1 MTIQVIGGVVAAK
14 WYEVDSFVSYLGS
27 RISGSWDLGVGRELE
42 GKESQMTDLTDLAGW
57 TDGRAVG
64 WERKRFRE
72 GMVWR
77 GDEFSLAMLSFMY
90 LWKCYV
96 ERELGMCVWRSGE
109 KAAWRTVICL
119 HSWVSWENRHI
130 LSSHSDEGFSF
141 FFFWWPKVKGLGS
154 VRTYIP

>member
-1 MTIQVIGGVVAAK
+1 MTVQVIGGVVAAK

-27 RISGSWDLGVGRELE
+27 RISGSWDLGVGRQLE

-77 GDEFSLAMLSFMY
+77 GEMSSVWPCWVSCISESAT
-90 LWKCYV
+90 WK
-96 ERELGMCVWRSGE
+96 E
-109 KAAWRTVICL
+109 
-119 HSWVSWENRHI
+119 SWVCASGAQERRLHDVQ
-130 LSSHSDEGFSF
+130 S
-141 FFFWWPKVKGLGS
+141 S
-154 VRTYIP
+154 VRTVGFHEKIGTFCPLILMRVFLFFSFGDQKWKDWAL